1 MDDLLAARNRRLAW
15 TLAAVALSIFLT
27 ALWNYTQ

>member
-1 MDDLLAARNRRLAW
+1 MDDLAARNRRLGLI
-15 TLAAVALSIFLT
+15 LAAVALSIFLT